1 MRNEYDIL
9 LKGKEINN
17 QLSNLK
23 KQRKIKKLRRIPLKD
38 WTKEELLEL
47 IIEYDL
53 YVSNKIDS
61 ARDLYALQGSCN
73 NVYGFIV
80 DGIYEKRSIKEFEEM
95 KKE

>member
-1 MRNEYDIL
+1 MKNEYDVL
-9 LKGKEINN
+9 LKEETINK

-47 IIEYDL
+47 IIEYNL
-53 YVSNKIDS
+53 YISDKIDS
-61 ARDLYALQGSCN
+61 ARNLYALQESCN
-73 NVYGFIV
+73 DVYGFIV
-80 DGIYEKRSIKEFEEM
+80 DGIYEKRSTKDFEEM